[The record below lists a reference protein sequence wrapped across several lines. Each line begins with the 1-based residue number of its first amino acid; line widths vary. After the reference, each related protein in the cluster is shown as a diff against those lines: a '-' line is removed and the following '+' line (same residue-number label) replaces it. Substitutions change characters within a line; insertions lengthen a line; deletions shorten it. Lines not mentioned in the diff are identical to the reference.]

1 MNSLFE
7 FRNNKY
13 DIRNFKVLSTDF
25 TRTVNYG
32 IKTITYRAPSL
43 WAKLPSEYKLA
54 ASLEE
59 FKVKIK
65 K

>member
-1 MNSLFE
+1 MASPMNSLFE

-13 DIRNFKVLSTDF
+13 NIKNFSTD
-25 TRTVNYG
+25 
-32 IKTITYRAPSL
+32 
-43 WAKLPSEYKLA
+43 LPSEYKLA

-59 FKVKIK
+59 FKMKLFK